1 MSHNRF
7 PGAKYANIFSYKRT
21 NISDGYEDLD
31 EQTLMLV
38 KEIPG
43 YLGYENIKDS
53 SGRSIFISY
62 WDSKK
67 AIDLWRKN
75 AVHKMAKDKSK
86 TWYSAYHTMLVHIE
100 YSNEYNSQQL

>member
-1 MSHNRF
+1 MNHNRF

-21 NISDGYEDLD
+21 TISDGYEDID
-31 EQTLMLV
+31 EQTLLLV

-43 YLGYENIKDS
+43 YLGYENIKDG

-86 TWYSAYHTMLVHIE
+86 TW
-100 YSNEYNSQQL
+100 

>member
-1 MSHNRF
+1 M
-7 PGAKYANIFSYKRT
+7 
-21 NISDGYEDLD
+21 D
-31 EQTLMLV
+31 EKILHLV
-38 KEIPG
+38 NEIPG
-43 YLGYENIKDS
+43 YLGCENVKYD

-62 WDSKK
+62 WGSKK

-75 AVHKMAKDKSK
+75 NVHKMAKDKGT